1 MNNGAEH
8 GQRAGDEGNDSTA
21 LNARPGYIY
30 IYYVDRRKSAA
41 DDQEMAS
48 ADIHHPHAPV
58 FVFLVK
64 HDPNED
70 LDRDLAERLID
81 QIESDRLPV
90 LGYAMEDLVVRHP
103 GYMLFVWRDPD
114 TNLTDVIFTY
124 DKDSGKINHSFGNKV
139 MLPKIDDRS
148 ILYRLNT
155 RTNKDYKPLK
165 DKERET
171 FNVTFVDGGVS
182 LTDNETTTNMGP

>member
-8 GQRAGDEGNDSTA
+8 GQRAGDEGNDSTV

-81 QIESDRLPV
+81 QTGFQFWDTP
-90 LGYAMEDLVVRHP
+90 
-103 GYMLFVWRDPD
+103 WRTSSCAILD
-114 TNLTDVIFTY
+114 TCFLCGEILTRI
-124 DKDSGKINHSFGNKV
+124 
-139 MLPKIDDRS
+139 
-148 ILYRLNT
+148 
-155 RTNKDYKPLK
+155 
-165 DKERET
+165 
-171 FNVTFVDGGVS
+171 
-182 LTDNETTTNMGP
+182 